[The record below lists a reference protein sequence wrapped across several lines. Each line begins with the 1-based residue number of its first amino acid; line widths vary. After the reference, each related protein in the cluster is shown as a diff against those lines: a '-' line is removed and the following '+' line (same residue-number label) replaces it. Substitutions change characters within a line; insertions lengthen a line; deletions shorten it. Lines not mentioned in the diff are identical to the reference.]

1 MLEHG
6 GGLLAASRRYGIP
19 LTDWVDLSTGLN
31 PQGWPV
37 PEIPANAW
45 QRLPE
50 NNDGLEQAA
59 AAYYGCKLLLPVAG
73 SQPAIQAL
81 PLLRPQGNVGM
92 LDLTYAEHP
101 HAWQRRGHHVV
112 RLKPAEIDKALD
124 TLDVLLL
131 CTPNNPTGWQADPAQ
146 LEAWQA
152 RMAARGGWLVL
163 DETFID
169 GTLERSLLPRIGAP
183 GLVILRS
190 VGKFFGLAGARAG
203 FVFAWPELLTQ
214 LAEELGPWTIS
225 GPARLAVRGAL
236 EDTAWQQQ
244 TRQRLARDSV
254 RLASLLQETG
264 FAPTGG
270 TMLFQWWQHDQA
282 HALHVF
288 LAERG
293 ILTRY
298 FAEPGSVRFGLPAD
312 EAGWQRLAVALQSFS

>member
-6 GGLLAASRRYGIP
+6 GGILAASRRYGIP

-37 PEIPANAW
+37 PAISASAW

-50 NNDGLEQAA
+50 SNDGLEQAA
-59 AAYYGCKLLLPVAG
+59 AAYYGCELLLPVAG

-81 PLLRPQGNVGM
+81 PLLRPQGTVGI

-101 HAWQRRGHHVV
+101 HAWQRRGHQVI
-112 RLKPAEIDKALD
+112 RLQPNEIDDALN
-124 TLDVLLL
+124 TLDVLVL
-131 CTPNNPTGWQADPAQ
+131 CTPNNPTGWQADPMQ
-146 LEAWQA
+146 LAGWHE
-152 RMAARGGWLVL
+152 RLSARGGWLVL

-169 GTLERSLLPRIGAP
+169 CAPEQSLLSRIGAP

-203 FVFAWPELLTQ
+203 FAFAWPELLTQ
-214 LAEELGPWTIS
+214 LAEELGPWAVS

-236 EDTAWQQQ
+236 EDRAWQQAARERLVRDS
-244 TRQRLARDSV
+244 TRLAG
-254 RLASLLQETG
+254 LLQETG

-270 TMLFQWWQHDQA
+270 TPLFHWWRHEQA
-282 HALHVF
+282 YALHVF

-298 FAEPGSVRFGLPAD
+298 FAEPSSVRFGLPAD
-312 EAGWQRLAVALQSFS
+312 EAGWQRLAAGLQAYW